1 MLQLILA
8 ILISMGAS
16 NIQFNQVTEK
26 TSDVQQEAPVLMGL
40 GEDNGGWTGP

>member
-1 MLQLILA
+1 MLQVILA

-26 TSDVQQEAPVLMGL
+26 TSDVQQEVNVQMGL
-40 GEDNGGWTGP
+40 GEDNGTWTGP